1 MRKPKINYTKR
12 KLEEIEKLAGL
23 GLTLPM
29 IASWLGLSKSGFEKN
44 RKREPRIDEALER
57 GRALAQEAVADALFN
72 KALEGDV
79 QAIKWWE
86 MTRAGRSGKAQIE
99 TEHTHY
105 VVEIPAPIPSGE
117 EWEKRV
123 DD

>member
-1 MRKPKINYTKR
+1 MP
-12 KLEEIEKLAGL
+12 EKLSV
-23 GLTLPM
+23 
-29 IASWLGLSKSGFEKN
+29 ILSIKY
-44 RKREPRIDEALER
+44 
-57 GRALAQEAVADALFN
+57 FN
-72 KALEGDV
+72 VDV

-105 VVEIPAPIPSGE
+105 VVEIPAQMLSGE

-123 DD
+123 EE